1 MISSAFPGVLLVDF
15 DRSAKSFGIWV
26 ILLTMLFRLFLAGLP
41 QGFLHQLNRNNSI
54 AQDKQTGQNVRSV
67 SFDLWTPLLHRRET
81 VPFPAESAPPTD
93 ISREPVRPAFAPEDA
108 DTVALA
114 NASNKLPDLG
124 DLITH
129 PLECSLAG
137 PEPTVLILHTHTTE
151 SYTRQDGEDYDES
164 SAYRTLDGGYNMLSI
179 GDRVAE
185 LLEEAG
191 ISVIHD
197 RQLHDYPSYTGAY
210 NHARRATQ
218 AALEEYPGIRLVLD
232 LHRDASEGKTGQLR
246 TVAQI
251 DGKPSAQLMFVVGC
265 GNAGL
270 KHPNWEENLS
280 LALKLQFL
288 MEQEYPGICRPI
300 SLRNQRFNQD
310 LSTGALLIEVGAAGN
325 THEEALLAVQALAE
339 AVIGLKN
346 GTAAPEP

>member
-1 MISSAFPGVLLVDF
+1 MVEFN
-15 DRSAKSFGIWV
+15 RSARNFGIWV
-26 ILLTMLFRLFLAGLP
+26 ILLTVLFRLFAAGLP
-41 QGFLHQLNRNNSI
+41 QGFLRHRNNSI
-54 AQDKQTGQNVRSV
+54 TKDSQTEQNVRSL
-67 SFDLWTPLLHRRET
+67 SFDFGLSPLLRKSAT
-81 VPFPAESAPPTD
+81 PFPAESAPPTD

-114 NASNKLPDLG
+114 NASNQLPDLG
-124 DLITH
+124 DLIAQ

-164 SAYRTLDGGYNMLSI
+164 SAYRTLECSYNMLSI

-197 RQLHDYPSYTGAY
+197 RELHDYPSYTGAY
-210 NHARRATQ
+210 NHARKAAQ
-218 AALEEYPGIRLVLD
+218 AALEDYPTIQLVLD

-251 DGKPSAQLMFVVGC
+251 DGKSSAQLMFVVGC

-280 LALKLQFL
+280 LALKLQVL
-288 MEQEYPGICRPI
+288 LEQEYPGICRPI

-325 THEEALLAVQALAE
+325 THEEALQAAQALAE
-339 AVIGLKN
+339 VVILLKN
-346 GTAAPEP
+346 GAESAQGVQFLKNS

>member
-1 MISSAFPGVLLVDF
+1 MVEFN
-15 DRSAKSFGIWV
+15 RSARNFGIWV
-26 ILLTMLFRLFLAGLP
+26 ILLTVLFRLFAAGLP
-41 QGFLHQLNRNNSI
+41 QGFLRHRNNSI
-54 AQDKQTGQNVRSV
+54 TKDSQTEQNVRSL
-67 SFDLWTPLLHRRET
+67 SFDFGLSPLLRKSAT
-81 VPFPAESAPPTD
+81 PFPAESAPPTD

-114 NASNKLPDLG
+114 NASNQLPDLG
-124 DLITH
+124 DLIAQ

-164 SAYRTLDGGYNMLSI
+164 SAYRTLECSYNMLSI

-197 RQLHDYPSYTGAY
+197 RELHDYPSYTGAY
-210 NHARRATQ
+210 NHARKAAQ
-218 AALEEYPGIRLVLD
+218 AALEEYPTIQLVLD

-251 DGKPSAQLMFVVGC
+251 DGKSSAQLMFVVGC

-280 LALKLQFL
+280 LALKLQVL
-288 MEQEYPGICRPI
+288 LEQEYPGICRPI

-325 THEEALLAVQALAE
+325 THEEALQAAQALAE
-339 AVIGLKN
+339 VVIGLKN
-346 GTAAPEP
+346 GTEETVRPETLKNS